1 MEKRENSF
9 SFIVFLF
16 FIPFLIWILLQ
27 FFAPMILP
35 HNTVSDLSG
44 IVGVSDNDGKIT
56 KMSFPLNFVY
66 SCGDKLCHQKAYR
79 SFFIN
84 GNQMPFC
91 SRCTS
96 IWVGLVIGLG
106 FMIFYKIK
114 LDEKFLFLILI
125 GIIPIAI
132 DGFGQLL
139 NLWESTNVIRVITG
153 FLAGFVSGIAIAII
167 IDELIDLRKMKVVQS

>member
-91 SRCTS
+91 SRCTA
-96 IWVGLVIGLG
+96 IWIGITIGLC
-106 FMIFYKIK
+106 FMIFYKIV
-114 LDEKFLFLILI
+114 LDEKFLILI
-125 GIIPIAI
+125 IIGIVPIAI
-132 DGFGQLL
+132 DGIGQLL
-139 NLWESTNVIRVITG
+139 HLWESTNLIRTITG
-153 FLAGFVSGIAIAII
+153 LLVGIVAGIAIGII
-167 IDELIDLRKMKVVQS
+167 IDELADLKTKKIKS